1 MRGICPHAL
10 FVVSC
15 LAVSTMEKTSAQT
28 IGEPQQMRLPTVAI
42 VGRPNVGKSTLFNRL
57 VGRRAA
63 IVEDTPGITRDRLYS
78 EAEWRGRVFQ
88 VVDTGGVLLE
98 EDDPLITQVRIQALA
113 AIEEA
118 DVILFMVDVIEG
130 ITPADE
136 ELADVLRTTT
146 KPVLLVA
153 NKVDNARREADAAEF
168 YALGWDEVF
177 TISAI
182 HGHGVAEVLDW
193 VVELLPPAIPA
204 EEEDAAIKLAIVGR
218 PNVGK
223 SSLVNAILGAPR
235 VIVSDIPGTT
245 RDAIDTPFE
254 RDGQKMVLI
263 DTAGIRRPGK
273 VQGSVEYYSVLRAQK
288 AIKRCDVA
296 LLVLDGPDGI
306 TDGDKRVGGYAV
318 DEGRACVVVV
328 NKWDLMKNPASKTL
342 MMDFTRI
349 FRKEC
354 PFLHFAPLVF
364 ASALTGMGVPAVVDT
379 ALEAAEAHA
388 HRIPT
393 GTLNQLIHDAVDA
406 RPYSRKGKM
415 LKVYYTTMPSV
426 KPPTVVLFVNDPD
439 IVHFSYLR
447 YLENQ
452 IRQQFSLEGTPIR
465 MEVREATGKSRND

>member
-1 MRGICPHAL
+1 MRCICPHAL

-28 IGEPQQMRLPTVAI
+28 IGESQRMSLPTVAI

-57 VGRRAA
+57 VGRRVA
-63 IVEDTPGITRDRLYS
+63 IVEDTPGITRDRLYG
-78 EAEWRGRVFQ
+78 EAEWRGRAFQ

-118 DVILFMVDVIEG
+118 DVILFMVDAVEG

-146 KPVLLVA
+146 KPVLLIA

-177 TISAI
+177 TISAV
-182 HGHGVAEVLDW
+182 HGHGVAEVLDR
-193 VVELLPPAIPA
+193 VVELLPPAISA
-204 EEEDAAIKLAIVGR
+204 EEEDIAIKLAIVGR

-223 SSLVNAILGAPR
+223 SSLVNAMLGAPR

-263 DTAGIRRPGK
+263 DTAGIRRPSK

-296 LLVLDGPDGI
+296 LLVLDGPEGV

-328 NKWDLMKNPASKTL
+328 NKWDLMKNPTSKTL
-342 MMDFTRI
+342 MIDFTRI

-364 ASALTGMGVPAVVDT
+364 ASALTGMGVSAVVDT

-393 GTLNQLIHDAVDA
+393 GMLNRLIHNAADA

-415 LKVYYTTMPSV
+415 LKVYYATMHSV
-426 KPPTVVLFVNDPD
+426 QPPTVLLFVNDPD

-452 IRQQFSLEGTPIR
+452 IRQQFPLEGTPIR

>member
-1 MRGICPHAL
+1 MENT
-10 FVVSC
+10 
-15 LAVSTMEKTSAQT
+15 STQNAITSQS
-28 IGEPQQMRLPTVAI
+28 PRLPTVAI

-57 VGRRAA
+57 VGRRVA
-63 IVEDTPGITRDRLYS
+63 IVEDTPGITRDRLYG
-78 EAEWRGRVFQ
+78 EAEWRGRAFQ

-98 EDDPLITQVRIQALA
+98 EKDPLITQVRIQAMA
-113 AIEEA
+113 AVEEA
-118 DVILFMVDVIEG
+118 DVILFLVDAVEG
-130 ITPADE
+130 ITSADE
-136 ELADVLRTTT
+136 ELANVLRTTT

-153 NKVDNARREADAAEF
+153 NKVDNTRREADATEF
-168 YALGWDEVF
+168 YALGWDAVF

-182 HGHGVAEVLDW
+182 HGHGVAEVLDRL
-193 VVELLPPAIPA
+193 VELLPPARPLA
-204 EEEDAAIKLAIVGR
+204 EEDSTIKLAIVGR

-235 VIVSDIPGTT
+235 VIVSEIPGTT

-254 RDGQKMVLI
+254 RDGRKMVLI

-288 AIKRCDVA
+288 AVQRCDVA
-296 LLVLDGPDGI
+296 LLVLDGPQGV

-318 DEGRACVVVV
+318 EEGRACVVVV
-328 NKWDLMKNPASKTL
+328 NKWDLMKNPTSKTL
-342 MMDFTRI
+342 MMDFTRL

-393 GTLNQLIHDAVDA
+393 GVLNRLLHDAVDA
-406 RPYSRKGKM
+406 RPYTRKGKT
-415 LKVYYTTMPSV
+415 LKIYYATMPCV
-426 KPPTVVLFVNDPD
+426 KPPTIVLFVNDPD
-439 IVHFSYLR
+439 MVHFSYLR
-447 YLENQ
+447 YLENA
-452 IRQQFSLEGTPIR
+452 IRLQFPLEGTPIR
-465 MEVREATGKSRND
+465 IEVRLATGKQQNV

>member
-1 MRGICPHAL
+1 LSFRKT
-10 FVVSC
+10 VSC
-15 LAVSTMEKTSAQT
+15 CLNRDMEKTSVQT
-28 IGEPQQMRLPTVAI
+28 VGESQQLRLPTVAI

-57 VGRRAA
+57 VGRRVA
-63 IVEDTPGITRDRLYS
+63 IVEDTPGITRDRLYG
-78 EAEWRGRVFQ
+78 EAEWRGRAFQ

-98 EDDPLITQVRIQALA
+98 DEDPLITQVRIQALA

-118 DVILFMVDVIEG
+118 DVILFMVDAVEG

-153 NKVDNARREADAAEF
+153 NKVDNTRREADAAEF
-168 YALGWDEVF
+168 YALGWEEVF

-182 HGHGVAEVLDW
+182 HGHGVAEVLDRLI
-193 VVELLPPAIPA
+193 ELLPPARPL
-204 EEEDAAIKLAIVGR
+204 EEEDTAIKIAIVGR

-235 VIVSDIPGTT
+235 VIVSEIPGTT

-273 VQGSVEYYSVLRAQK
+273 VQGSIEYYSMLRAQK
-288 AIKRCDVA
+288 AIQRCDVA
-296 LLVLDGPDGI
+296 LLVLDGPQGV

-318 DEGRACVVVV
+318 EEGRACVVVV
-328 NKWDLMKNPASKTL
+328 NKWDLMKNPTSKAL

-354 PFLHFAPLVF
+354 PFLQFAPLVF
-364 ASALTGMGVPAVVDT
+364 ASALTGMGVSAVVDT

-393 GTLNQLIHDAVDA
+393 GVLNRLIHDAVDA

-415 LKVYYTTMPSV
+415 LKVYYATMPSV
-426 KPPTVVLFVNDPD
+426 KPPTVVLFVNAPD

-447 YLENQ
+447 YLENA
-452 IRQQFSLEGTPIR
+452 IRQQFPLEGTPIR
-465 MEVREATGKSRND
+465 IEVREAKGKARDE

>member
-1 MRGICPHAL
+1 MLCCLRTL
-10 FVVSC
+10 FVVSS
-15 LAVSTMEKTSAQT
+15 LAVSTMEKTSVQT

-57 VGRRAA
+57 VGRRVA
-63 IVEDTPGITRDRLYS
+63 IVEDTPGITRDRLYG
-78 EAEWRGRVFQ
+78 EAEWRGRAFQ

-98 EDDPLITQVRIQALA
+98 DSDPLITQVRIQALS

-118 DVILFMVDVIEG
+118 DVILFMVDAIEG
-130 ITPADE
+130 VTPADE

-153 NKVDNARREADAAEF
+153 NKVDNTRREADAAEF

-177 TISAI
+177 TISAV
-182 HGHGVAEVLDW
+182 HGHGVAEVLDR
-193 VVELLPPAIPA
+193 VIELLPPATPA
-204 EEEDAAIKLAIVGR
+204 EEEDTTIKLAIVGR

-235 VIVSDIPGTT
+235 VIVSEIPGTT

-296 LLVLDGPDGI
+296 LLVLDGPEGV

-318 DEGRACVVVV
+318 EEGRACVVVV
-328 NKWDLMKNPASKTL
+328 NKWDLMKNPTSKTL

-364 ASALTGMGVPAVVDT
+364 TSALTGMGVPAVVDT

-393 GTLNQLIHDAVDA
+393 GVLNRLIHDAVDA

-415 LKVYYTTMPSV
+415 LKVYYATMPSV

-452 IRQQFSLEGTPIR
+452 IRQQFPLEGTPIR
-465 MEVREATGKSRND
+465 MEVREATGKHRTD

>member
-1 MRGICPHAL
+1 M
-10 FVVSC
+10 
-15 LAVSTMEKTSAQT
+15 QT
-28 IGEPQQMRLPTVAI
+28 IGESRQMRLPTVAI

-57 VGRRAA
+57 VGQRVA
-63 IVEDTPGITRDRLYS
+63 IVEDTPGITRDRLYG
-78 EAEWRGRVFQ
+78 EAEWRGRAFQ

-98 EDDPLITQVRIQALA
+98 DSDPLITQVRIQALT

-118 DVILFMVDVIEG
+118 DVILFLVDAFEG

-136 ELADVLRTTT
+136 ELAEVLRTTT

-153 NKVDNARREADAAEF
+153 NKVDNSRREADAAEF
-168 YALGWDEVF
+168 YALGWQEVF

-182 HGHGVAEVLDW
+182 HGHGVAEVLDR
-193 VVELLPPAIPA
+193 VIELLPPATPA
-204 EEEDAAIKLAIVGR
+204 EEEDTAIKLAIVGR

-263 DTAGIRRPGK
+263 DTAGIRRPSK
-273 VQGSVEYYSVLRAQK
+273 VQGSVEYYSVLRAQR
-288 AIKRCDVA
+288 AIRRCDVA
-296 LLVLDGPDGI
+296 LLVLDGAEGV

-318 DEGRACVVVV
+318 EEGRAGVVVV
-328 NKWDLMKNPASKTL
+328 NKWDLMKNPTSKTL

-364 ASALTGMGVPAVVDT
+364 TSALTGMGVAAVVDT
-379 ALEAAEAHA
+379 ALEAAQAHA

-393 GTLNQLIHDAVDA
+393 GVLNRLIHDAVDA

-415 LKVYYTTMPSV
+415 LKVYYATMPSV

-447 YLENQ
+447 YIENQ
-452 IRQQFSLEGTPIR
+452 IRQQFPLEGTPIR
-465 MEVREATGKSRND
+465 IEVREATGRSRND

>member
-1 MRGICPHAL
+1 
-10 FVVSC
+10 
-15 LAVSTMEKTSAQT
+15 MEETSMQIT
-28 IGEPQQMRLPTVAI
+28 DQSQQLRLPTVAI

-57 VGRRAA
+57 VGRRMA
-63 IVEDTPGITRDRLYS
+63 IVEDTPGITRDRLYA
-78 EAEWRGRVFQ
+78 ETEWRGRPFQ

-98 EDDPLITQVRIQALA
+98 DSDPLITQVRVQALT

-118 DVILFMVDVIEG
+118 SVILFMVDAVEG

-146 KPVLLVA
+146 KPVLMVA
-153 NKVDNARREADAAEF
+153 NKVDNTRREADATEF

-177 TISAI
+177 AVSAI
-182 HGHGVAEVLDW
+182 HGHGVADVLDR
-193 VVELLPPAIPA
+193 VVELLPPAEVA
-204 EEEDAAIKLAIVGR
+204 DQEDTAIKLAIVGK

-235 VIVSDIPGTT
+235 VIVSEIPGTT
-245 RDAIDTPFE
+245 RDAIDTPLE

-273 VQGSVEYYSVLRAQK
+273 VQGSVEYYSVLRAQR
-288 AIKRCDVA
+288 AIQRCDVA
-296 LLVLDGPDGI
+296 LLVLDGPQGV
-306 TDGDKRVGGYAV
+306 TDGDKRVGGYVV
-318 DEGRACVVVV
+318 DEGRACIVVV
-328 NKWDLMKNPASKTL
+328 NKWDLMKNPTSKAL

-364 ASALTGMGVPAVVDT
+364 TSALTGMGVPAVVDT
-379 ALEAAEAHA
+379 AVDAAEAHA
-388 HRIPT
+388 HRIST
-393 GTLNQLIHDAVDA
+393 GMLNRILQDALDA
-406 RPYSRKGKM
+406 RPYTRKGM
-415 LKVYYTTMPSV
+415 TLKVYYATMPSV
-426 KPPTVVLFVNDPD
+426 KPPTIVLFVNDPA

-452 IRQQFSLEGTPIR
+452 IRQKFPLEGTPVRI
-465 MEVREATGKSRND
+465 EVREATGKPRTD

>member
-1 MRGICPHAL
+1 
-10 FVVSC
+10 
-15 LAVSTMEKTSAQT
+15 MEKTSLQT
-28 IGEPQQMRLPTVAI
+28 IRESQPLRLPTVAI

-57 VGRRAA
+57 VGRRVA
-63 IVEDTPGITRDRLYS
+63 IVEDTPGITRDRLYG
-78 EAEWRGRVFQ
+78 EAEWRGQAFQ

-98 EDDPLITQVRIQALA
+98 DEDPLVTQVRLQALA

-118 DVILFMVDVIEG
+118 EVILFLVDAIEG

-136 ELADVLRTTT
+136 ELADVLRTTH
-146 KPVLLVA
+146 KPVLLLV
-153 NKVDNARREADAAEF
+153 NKVDNLRRQADAAEF
-168 YALGWDEVF
+168 YALGWEEMF
-177 TISAI
+177 PISAI
-182 HGHGVAEVLDW
+182 HGHGVADVLDR
-193 VVELLPPAIPA
+193 VVELLPPAKLA
-204 EEEDAAIKLAIVGR
+204 EEDETAVNLAIVGR

-235 VIVSDIPGTT
+235 VIVSEIPGTT

-254 RDGQKMVLI
+254 RDGQRMVLI

-273 VQGSVEYYSVLRAQK
+273 VQGSVEYYSVLRAQR
-288 AIKRCDVA
+288 AVQRCDVA
-296 LLVLDGPDGI
+296 LLVLDGPQGV

-318 DEGRACVVVV
+318 EAGRACVVVV
-328 NKWDLMKNPASKTL
+328 NKWDLMKNPSSKTL

-364 ASALTGMGVPAVVDT
+364 ASALTGMGISAVVDT

-393 GTLNQLIHDAVDA
+393 GVLNRLIHDAVDA
-406 RPYSRKGKM
+406 RPYTRKGKM
-415 LKVYYTTMPSV
+415 LKVYYATMPSV

-439 IVHFSYLR
+439 IMHFSYLR
-447 YLENQ
+447 YLENA
-452 IRQQFSLEGTPIR
+452 IRQQFPLEGTPIR
-465 MEVREATGKSRND
+465 IEVREATGKQRDS

>member
-1 MRGICPHAL
+1 MRCICPHAL

-28 IGEPQQMRLPTVAI
+28 VSESQQMRLPTVAI

-57 VGRRAA
+57 VGRRVA

-78 EAEWRGRVFQ
+78 EAEWRGRAFQ

-118 DVILFMVDVIEG
+118 DVILFLVDAIEG

-136 ELADVLRTTT
+136 ELAEVLRTTT

-153 NKVDNARREADAAEF
+153 NKVDNTRREADATEF
-168 YALGWDEVF
+168 YALGWDEVL
-177 TISAI
+177 TISAV
-182 HGHGVAEVLDW
+182 HGHGVAEVLDR
-193 VVELLPPAIPA
+193 VVQLLPPAVPA
-204 EEEDAAIKLAIVGR
+204 EEEDIAVKLAIVGR

-328 NKWDLMKNPASKTL
+328 NKWDLMKNPTSKTL

-393 GTLNQLIHDAVDA
+393 GTLNRLIHDAVGA

-415 LKVYYTTMPSV
+415 LKVYYATMPSV

-452 IRQQFSLEGTPIR
+452 IRQQFSLEATPIR

>member
-1 MRGICPHAL
+1 
-10 FVVSC
+10 
-15 LAVSTMEKTSAQT
+15 MEKTSLQT
-28 IGEPQQMRLPTVAI
+28 IRESQLLRLPTVAI

-57 VGRRAA
+57 VGRRVA
-63 IVEDTPGITRDRLYS
+63 IVEDTPGITRDRLYG
-78 EAEWRGRVFQ
+78 EAEWRGQAFQ

-98 EDDPLITQVRIQALA
+98 DEDPLVTQVRLQALA

-118 DVILFMVDVIEG
+118 EVILFLVDAIEG

-136 ELADVLRTTT
+136 ELADVLRTTH
-146 KPVLLVA
+146 KPVLLLV
-153 NKVDNARREADAAEF
+153 NKVDNLRRQADAAEF
-168 YALGWDEVF
+168 YALGWEEMF
-177 TISAI
+177 PISAI
-182 HGHGVAEVLDW
+182 HGHGVADVLDR
-193 VVELLPPAIPA
+193 VVELLPPAKLA
-204 EEEDAAIKLAIVGR
+204 EEDETAVNLAIVGR

-235 VIVSDIPGTT
+235 VIVSEIPGTT

-254 RDGQKMVLI
+254 RDGQRMVLI

-273 VQGSVEYYSVLRAQK
+273 VQGSVEYYSVLRAQR
-288 AIKRCDVA
+288 AVQRCDVA
-296 LLVLDGPDGI
+296 LLVLDGPQGV

-318 DEGRACVVVV
+318 EAGRACVVVV
-328 NKWDLMKNPASKTL
+328 NKWDLMKNPSSKTL

-364 ASALTGMGVPAVVDT
+364 ASALTGMGISAVVDT

-393 GTLNQLIHDAVDA
+393 GVLNRLIHDAVDA
-406 RPYSRKGKM
+406 RPYTRKGKM
-415 LKVYYTTMPSV
+415 LKVYYATMPSV

-439 IVHFSYLR
+439 IMHFSYLR
-447 YLENQ
+447 YLENA
-452 IRQQFSLEGTPIR
+452 IRQQFPLEGTPIR
-465 MEVREATGKSRND
+465 IEVREATGKQRDS

>member
-1 MRGICPHAL
+1 MLCCLRTLC
-10 FVVSC
+10 VVSS
-15 LAVSTMEKTSAQT
+15 LAVSTMEKTSVQT

-57 VGRRAA
+57 VGRRVA
-63 IVEDTPGITRDRLYS
+63 IVEDTPGITRDRLYG
-78 EAEWRGRVFQ
+78 EAEWRGRAFQ

-98 EDDPLITQVRIQALA
+98 DSDPLITQVRIQALS

-118 DVILFMVDVIEG
+118 DVILFMVDAIEG
-130 ITPADE
+130 VTPADE

-153 NKVDNARREADAAEF
+153 NKVDNTRREADAAEF

-177 TISAI
+177 TISAV
-182 HGHGVAEVLDW
+182 HGHGVAEVLDR
-193 VVELLPPAIPA
+193 VIELLPPATPA
-204 EEEDAAIKLAIVGR
+204 EEEDTTIKLAIVGR

-235 VIVSDIPGTT
+235 VIVSEIPGTT

-296 LLVLDGPDGI
+296 LLVLDGPEGV

-318 DEGRACVVVV
+318 EEGRACVVVV
-328 NKWDLMKNPASKTL
+328 NKWDLMKNPTSKTL

-364 ASALTGMGVPAVVDT
+364 TSALTGMGVPAVVDT

-393 GTLNQLIHDAVDA
+393 GVLNRLIHDAVDA

-415 LKVYYTTMPSV
+415 LKVYYATMPSV

-452 IRQQFSLEGTPIR
+452 IRQQFPLEGTPIR
-465 MEVREATGKSRND
+465 MEVREATGKHRTD

>member
-1 MRGICPHAL
+1 
-10 FVVSC
+10 
-15 LAVSTMEKTSAQT
+15 MEKTSVQT

-57 VGRRAA
+57 VGKRVA
-63 IVEDTPGITRDRLYS
+63 IVEDTPGITRDRLYG
-78 EAEWRGRVFQ
+78 ETEWRGRAFQ

-98 EDDPLITQVRIQALA
+98 DSDPLITQVRIQALS

-118 DVILFMVDVIEG
+118 DVILFMVDAVEG

-153 NKVDNARREADAAEF
+153 NKVDNTRREADAAEF

-177 TISAI
+177 TISAV
-182 HGHGVAEVLDW
+182 HGHGVAEVLDR
-193 VVELLPPAIPA
+193 VIELLPPATPA
-204 EEEDAAIKLAIVGR
+204 EEEDTTIKLAIVGR

-235 VIVSDIPGTT
+235 VIVSEIPGTT

-288 AIKRCDVA
+288 AIGRCDVA
-296 LLVLDGPDGI
+296 LLVLDGPEGV

-318 DEGRACVVVV
+318 EEGRACVVVV
-328 NKWDLMKNPASKTL
+328 NKWDLMKNPTGKAL

-364 ASALTGMGVPAVVDT
+364 TSALTGMGVPAVVDT
-379 ALEAAEAHA
+379 ALEAAEAHV

-393 GTLNQLIHDAVDA
+393 GVLNRLIHDAVDA

-415 LKVYYTTMPSV
+415 LKVYYATMPSV

-452 IRQQFSLEGTPIR
+452 IRQQFPLEGTPIR
-465 MEVREATGKSRND
+465 MEVREATGKHRTD

>member
-1 MRGICPHAL
+1 
-10 FVVSC
+10 
-15 LAVSTMEKTSAQT
+15 MEKTSVQT

-57 VGRRAA
+57 VGKRVA
-63 IVEDTPGITRDRLYS
+63 IVEDTPGITRDRLYG
-78 EAEWRGRVFQ
+78 ETEWRGRAFQ

-98 EDDPLITQVRIQALA
+98 DSDPLITQVRIQALS

-118 DVILFMVDVIEG
+118 DVILFMVDAVEG

-153 NKVDNARREADAAEF
+153 NKVDNTRREADAAEF

-177 TISAI
+177 TISSI
-182 HGHGVAEVLDW
+182 HGHGVAEVLDR
-193 VVELLPPAIPA
+193 VIELLPPATPA
-204 EEEDAAIKLAIVGR
+204 EEEDTTIKLAIVGR

-235 VIVSDIPGTT
+235 VIVSEIPGTT

-296 LLVLDGPDGI
+296 LLVLDGPEGV

-318 DEGRACVVVV
+318 EEGRACVVVV
-328 NKWDLMKNPASKTL
+328 NKWDMMKNPTSKAL

-364 ASALTGMGVPAVVDT
+364 TSALTGMGVSAVVDT

-393 GTLNQLIHDAVDA
+393 GVLNRLIHDAVDA

-415 LKVYYTTMPSV
+415 LKVYYATMPSV

-452 IRQQFSLEGTPIR
+452 IRQQFPLEGTPIR
-465 MEVREATGKSRND
+465 MEVREATGKHRTD

>member
-1 MRGICPHAL
+1 
-10 FVVSC
+10 
-15 LAVSTMEKTSAQT
+15 MEKTSAQT
-28 IGEPQQMRLPTVAI
+28 NGKSQQLRLPTVAI

-57 VGRRAA
+57 VGRRLA
-63 IVEDTPGITRDRLYS
+63 IVEDTPGITRDRLYG
-78 EAEWRGRVFQ
+78 ETEWRGRAFQ
-88 VVDTGGVLLE
+88 AVDTGGVLL
-98 EDDPLITQVRIQALA
+98 DDTDPLIVQVRIQALA

-118 DVILFMVDVIEG
+118 DVILLLVDAVEG

-136 ELADVLRTTT
+136 ELAEVLRITT

-153 NKVDNARREADAAEF
+153 NKVDNTRREADAAEF
-168 YALGWDEVF
+168 YALGWEEVF
-177 TISAI
+177 TVSAV
-182 HGHGVAEVLDW
+182 HGHGVAEVLDR
-193 VVELLPPAIPA
+193 VVDLLPPATLL
-204 EEEDAAIKLAIVGR
+204 EEEETTIRLAIVGR

-288 AIKRCDVA
+288 AIQRCDVA
-296 LLVLDGPDGI
+296 LLVLDGPQGV

-318 DEGRACVVVV
+318 EEGRACVVVV
-328 NKWDLMKNPASKTL
+328 NKWDLMKNPTSRAL
-342 MMDFTRI
+342 MLDFTRI

-364 ASALTGMGVPAVVDT
+364 ASALAGMGVPAVVDT
-379 ALEAAEAHA
+379 ALEAVEAHA

-393 GTLNQLIHDAVDA
+393 GILNRLLHDAVDA
-406 RPYSRKGKM
+406 RPYSRKGKN
-415 LKVYYTTMPSV
+415 LKVYYATMPST
-426 KPPTVVLFVNDPD
+426 KPPTIVLFVNDPD

-452 IRQQFSLEGTPIR
+452 IRRQFPLEGTPIR
-465 MEVREATGKSRND
+465 IEVREATGKQHSD